1 VHVHRIALDLPADA
15 IEEARATISVEER
28 ARADRFRFP
37 RDRDRFTAARAAL
50 RRLLALYLNADPRR
64 LRFALGPYGKPELE
78 GEEGDEALR
87 FNLSHSDALALCA
100 VTRAR
105 AVGVDLERIRAR
117 IDEVE
122 IAERYFSRREVEQL
136 RAVPP
141 QLRSAAFFRCWTR
154 KEAYIKARGEGLSHP
169 LAQFSVS
176 FGEGE
181 PPALFGTEPEV
192 SPLAGWTLAALEPGS
207 DYVGALVAAGTDWTL
222 RFWEEQ
228 AP

>member
-1 VHVHRIALDLPADA
+1 MHETAIVYSGARGPSTPA
-15 IEEARATISVEER
+15 RPPCER
-28 ARADRFRFP
+28 RSAP
-37 RDRDRFTAARAAL
+37 L
-50 RRLLALYLNADPRR
+50 G
-64 LRFALGPYGKPELE
+64 FALGPYGKPELE
-78 GEEGDEALR
+78 GEEGEDALR

-122 IAERYFSRREVEQL
+122 IAERYFSLREVEQL

-169 LAQFSVS
+169 LAQFGVS
-176 FGEGE
+176 FGERD
-181 PPALFGTEPEV
+181 PPALFGPEPEGV
-192 SPLAGWTLAALEPGS
+192 PLPGWTLLSLEPGPG
-207 DYVGALVAAGTDWTL
+207 YAGAVVAAGTDWTL
-222 RFWEEQ
+222 RLWDEQ